1 MVYVVLTSVTLKLNP
16 IKRARFTIYAT
27 RCLLQAVDT
36 AVLAE
41 TNRRINGKFLTMTV
55 WETLPEMLAFQ
66 QRGIAHHRK
75 SNLIQDVASDSVI
88 YSFTTHHL
96 PTWEEAVDLLEA
108 AKNGEAHTVTS
119 SRELMIEQ
127 QGMSDSS
134 AERTQSRL

>member
-1 MVYVVLTSVTLKLNP
+1 MVYVVLPSVTLKLNP
-16 IKRARFTIYAT
+16 IKRARFMIYAI
-27 RCLLQAVDT
+27 RRLLQAVDA

-41 TNRRINGKFLTMTV
+41 TNSINGKFLTMTV